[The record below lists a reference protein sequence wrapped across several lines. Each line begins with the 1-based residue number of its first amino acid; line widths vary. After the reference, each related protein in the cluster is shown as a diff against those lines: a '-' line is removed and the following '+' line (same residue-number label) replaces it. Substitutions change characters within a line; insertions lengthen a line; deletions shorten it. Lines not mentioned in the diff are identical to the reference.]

1 MSTSLRIAIVF
12 LLVLGNAVF
21 VAAEYAL
28 VTGRRSRLEERA
40 ERGGRGAKTALRLMD
55 DPVRFISTVQVGIT
69 IFAILLGAIGEPL
82 LSELM
87 EPPLSNAVAFLISF
101 AILTYLS
108 VVVGELVPKAV
119 ALQKAETPR
128 GRARHPARL
137 ARADHVSARLAARE
151 VCRTSSFGSSA

>member
-1 MSTSLRIAIVF
+1 MF
-12 LLVLGNAVF
+12 LLVLGNAIF

-82 LSELM
+82 LSGLM
-87 EPPLSNAVAFLISF
+87 EPPLSNTVAFLISF

-108 VVVGELVPKAV
+108 VVARRARPEG
-119 ALQKAETPR
+119 
-128 GRARHPARL
+128 GRAPEGRAARDRARDSARL
-137 ARADHVSARLAARE
+137 ARADRAIRSSGCSRSRRTPFSASCA
-151 VCRTSSFGSSA
+151 